1 MPLRAKSES
10 PRHAIGEVITA
21 TETQVAVPAAPRS

>member
-10 PRHAIGEVITA
+10 PRGWLLLDIQP
-21 TETQVAVPAAPRS
+21 TQRAAPFFKVG